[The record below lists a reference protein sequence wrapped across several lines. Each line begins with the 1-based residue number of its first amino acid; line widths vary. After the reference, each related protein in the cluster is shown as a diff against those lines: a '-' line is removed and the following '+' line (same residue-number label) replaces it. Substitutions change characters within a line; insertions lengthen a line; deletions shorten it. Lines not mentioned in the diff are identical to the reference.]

1 MPSETITPSAEAA
14 TPNTLDTAAS
24 PGRQAWA
31 RLGQR
36 LHNITPAGLMRFLLV
51 TGAFLAIGWLIWY
64 TRLALIPFIIGGVI
78 AYMVLPLVN
87 RLDRV
92 MPRILAILLALSL
105 VAAVLVLFVTLLI
118 PILIDQIY
126 RIYLLL
132 PGMDDIQNYRQQLN
146 DYLST
151 LPEPTRAAIN
161 DAYLQAST
169 QIETNMSL
177 YLSRLVDIGLAV
189 LLNLVNT
196 VSFILGF
203 LVVPAWLLTILH
215 DQRQAPKALDL
226 ILPDWL
232 RADVWAAI
240 RIVDRAFGA
249 FIRGQLLTA
258 VIVTVLT
265 YGGLELLVRL
275 FGLQGNVRYQLLLAM
290 SAGLMQL
297 IPSIGPFLG
306 TIPAIIIT
314 MRISVE
320 VTLATVALYILVQFI
335 IINFVTPRVERNIV
349 DVHPGIFIL
358 ILVSLSQFGFWW
370 ILLAAPVTAIVR
382 DLFRYV
388 YGRFGEPSR
397 PAGLLPDE
405 PLPVASTLPAVP
417 IVRRRRLVPIS
428 GRRLRR
434 INTHRN
440 L

>member
-1 MPSETITPSAEAA
+1 MPSETITSPTEPTS
-14 TPNTLDTAAS
+14 PNALDRAAS
-24 PGRQAWA
+24 QGPQAWR

-36 LHNITPAGLMRFLLV
+36 LRNITPASLMRFLLV
-51 TGAFLAIGWLIWY
+51 TGAFLTIGWLIWY
-64 TRLALIPFIIGGVI
+64 TRLALLPFIVGGII

-92 MPRILAILLALSL
+92 MPRILAILLSLSL
-105 VAAVLVLFVTLLI
+105 VVAVVMLFITLLI

-126 RIYLLL
+126 YIYLLL
-132 PGMDDIQNYRQQLN
+132 PGMTDIQSYRQQLN

-151 LPEPTRAAIN
+151 LPEPTRIAIN
-161 DAYLQAST
+161 NAYLRAST
-169 QIETNMSL
+169 QIETNINL
-177 YLSRLVDIGLAV
+177 YLSHLVDIGLAM

-215 DQRQAPKALDL
+215 DQRQAPRALDRL
-226 ILPDWL
+226 LPDWL
-232 RADVWAAI
+232 RADFWAAI

-249 FIRGQLLTA
+249 FIRGQLVTA

-275 FGLQGNVRYQLLLAM
+275 FAIPGNVRYQLLLAM
-290 SAGLMQL
+290 FAGLMQL

-306 TIPAIIIT
+306 IIPAIVIT
-314 MRISVE
+314 LRISVE
-320 VTLATVALYILVQFI
+320 LTLATVVVYILVQFI
-335 IINFVTPRVERNIV
+335 IINFVTPRVERNII

-382 DLFRYV
+382 DFFRYI
-388 YGRFGEPSR
+388 YGRFGEPPR
-397 PAGLLPDE
+397 PAGLLPHE
-405 PLPVASTLPAVP
+405 PLPVVSTLPAVP
-417 IVRRRRLVPIS
+417 VTRRRRLSPIP